1 MSVSIGPGVGVGEG
15 MGVTLGA
22 GVDVEPGALVATA
35 FGIEV
40 RVNDAMG
47 VDALVG
53 TLVDVTIAPC
63 DVAVWGCWV
72 DVLFTLFCKEPREN
86 T

>member
-1 MSVSIGPGVGVGEG
+1 MGEG
-15 MGVTLGA
+15 MGVTVGA
-22 GVDVEPGALVATA
+22 RVDVEPGALVATV

-40 RVNDAMG
+40 RVNDAIG

-53 TLVDVTIAPC
+53 TRCSPLVDVTIAPC
-63 DVAVWGCWV
+63 DVVVWGCWV
-72 DVLFTLFCKEPREN
+72 DVLFKLFCKELREN